1 MKVSIAVLTVVTVLS
16 ISLLFIGD
24 FEGRFERVFSTLS
37 LFTVFVLLTMFDTR
51 KGRKNDWYAPVAL
64 IANTY
69 ILGLLLI
76 VIWVTPYEPFGLLL
90 FISWQSIYVI
100 VVTRLV
106 VWGVELLLRT
116 AVGKESSLQL
126 WSQITAILGLLTLVM
141 FTAPLGIQAFRIEV
155 PELYW
160 KFAVATL
167 ILTGL
172 GVAVTLLLGWFFRA
186 PKPTPPAVPVAPP
199 APQAQPQQP
208 QQAPVPTPTPQAATP
223 TTPQS
228 APQPVAPEQAPQ
240 PVVPQQPATSQPAA
254 PQQPDAPAVPPASSG
269 TQQPNTQPHSEQQSP
284 ELLPWPTFPDGSPLP
299 MRADGQ
305 PDFSALE
312 QPRQ

>member
-1 MKVSIAVLTVVTVLS
+1 KVSIAVLTVVTVLS

-76 VIWVTPYEPFGLLL
+76 VIWVTPYDPFALLV

-106 VWGVELLLRT
+106 VWGVELLLRRGNGT
-116 AVGKESSLQL
+116 QPSQQL
-126 WSQITAILGLLTLVM
+126 WSQITSILGLLTLIL
-141 FTAPLGIQAFRIEV
+141 FTAPLGIQAFQIEV
-155 PELYW
+155 PELFW
-160 KFAVATL
+160 KFAVAAL

-172 GVAVTLLLGWFFRA
+172 GVAVTLLLSWFFRA
-186 PKPTPPAVPVAPP
+186 PKPARQAYRQPAQYTPPA
-199 APQAQPQQP
+199 
-208 QQAPVPTPTPQAATP
+208 
-223 TTPQS
+223 
-228 APQPVAPEQAPQ
+228 
-240 PVVPQQPATSQPAA
+240 
-254 PQQPDAPAVPPASSG
+254 
-269 TQQPNTQPHSEQQSP
+269 H
-284 ELLPWPTFPDGSPLP
+284 
-299 MRADGQ
+299 
-305 PDFSALE
+305 
-312 QPRQ
+312 